1 MFRRLLIPLD
11 DSAFSRTAIPY
22 ALALAAGP
30 DTELEL
36 VSAVNTA
43 AMLMGVGYSGDFA
56 GDGTTSAAGVPAM
69 ALEMIEA
76 SRTAREEE
84 LEAVARAIEGATAA
98 PVRSTV
104 LDGEPSEAV
113 ARRVEEGDVDLVVMS
128 THGRGGLDR
137 AWLGSVADRLIR
149 RLSVP
154 LLLVRPEE
162 EDDDDGGTPEGDEG
176 GPELSLEPAG
186 IRQVLV
192 PLDGSELAE
201 AILEP
206 VAALSRRTGASV
218 VLLRTMPRLRND
230 PPYLPA
236 TVEGTEARFKERRQ
250 EAHAYLEGVAGRLRA
265 DGAEVADVEIREG
278 VAAPTIL
285 ERAGEGADLV
295 AMATHGHGGLR
306 RWLLGSVSDK
316 VLRGADRPVLIVRP
330 ADPGD

>member
-1 MFRRLLIPLD
+1 MFHRLLIPLD

-22 ALALAAGP
+22 ALALASGP
-30 DTELEL
+30 DAELEL
-36 VSAVNTA
+36 VSAVDTA
-43 AMLMGVGYSGDFA
+43 VTLMGGGYPGDFA
-56 GDGTTSAAGVPAM
+56 GDGTASAPGAPVM
-69 ALEMIEA
+69 ALELIEA
-76 SRTAREEE
+76 SRTAREEN
-84 LEAVARAIEGATAA
+84 LDAVVRAIEAATAV

-104 LDGEPSEAV
+104 LEGEPGEVV
-113 ARRVEEGDVDLVVMS
+113 AAQVDERSADLVVMS

-154 LLLVRPEE
+154 LLLVRPQEE
-162 EDDDDGGTPEGDEG
+162 EAEDGLEGGGD
-176 GPELSLEPAG
+176 GPELSLEPAR

-206 VAALSRRTGASV
+206 VASLARRTGASV
-218 VLLRTMPRLRND
+218 ILLRILPQLRND
-230 PPYLPA
+230 APYLPA
-236 TVEGTEARFKERRQ
+236 TAQGTEARHQERRE
-250 EAHAYLEGVAGRLRA
+250 EAHGYLERVAERLRA
-265 DGAEVADVEIREG
+265 DGAEVAGVEVREG
-278 VAAPTIL
+278 VTAPTIL
-285 ERAGEGADLV
+285 ERAREGADLV

-330 ADPGD
+330 GDEGD